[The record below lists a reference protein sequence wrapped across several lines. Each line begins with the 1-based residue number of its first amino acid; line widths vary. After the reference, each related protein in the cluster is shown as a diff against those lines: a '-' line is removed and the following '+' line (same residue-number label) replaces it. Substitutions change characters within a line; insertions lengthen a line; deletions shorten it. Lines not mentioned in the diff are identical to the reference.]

1 MESADVAFRSL
12 GDLELC
18 VEFGDRIDLALNF
31 RVLALDRALKQAV
44 DHGRVAGVR
53 ETVPTHRSLGVVYD
67 PSLIGRRDLERLIV
81 ELLGDLTEMTEFPSR
96 LVTIP
101 VWYGDPWSRACAEA
115 HGVGDNV
122 EYLAQTHGI
131 TPEEVIAI
139 HSGVP
144 HWVSAVGFQPSTYQ
158 AVPLGPMKLSAP
170 KYERPRKWT
179 DPGIVCLAG
188 VITSYYPVRSP
199 GGYQML
205 GRTPIDLFDPLRR
218 NPVFADGPV
227 LPRVGDRHR
236 YVPITGEEYAEIR
249 ARVEAGTYEYQIED
263 GVHRLEGGHGR

>member
-1 MESADVAFRSL
+1 MAPEGVAFRSL

-31 RVLALDRALKQAV
+31 RVLALDRALKESGV
-44 DHGRVAGVR
+44 RGVR

-67 PSLIGRRDLERLIV
+67 PLRIRRSELEHLVTGLLDDLPALS
-81 ELLGDLTEMTEFPSR
+81 EFPSR

-101 VWYGDPWSRACAEA
+101 IWYDDPWSRACAEA
-115 HGVGDNV
+115 HGVGDNID
-122 EYLAQTHGI
+122 YLAEINGVSRD
-131 TPEEVIAI
+131 EVVAA
-139 HSGVP
+139 HTRVL

-158 AVPLGPMKLSAP
+158 AVPLGPMALTAP

-188 VITSYYPVRSP
+188 AITSYYPVRCP

-205 GRTPIDLFDPLRR
+205 GRTPIDLFDPQRR

-236 YVPITGEEYAEIR
+236 YVPIGREEYEEIR
-249 ARVEAGTYEYQIED
+249 ARVEAGTYEYEIED
-263 GVHRLEGGHGR
+263 GVHRLGDDDGR

>member
-1 MESADVAFRSL
+1 
-12 GDLELC
+12 

-31 RVLALDRALKQAV
+31 RVLALDRALKESAV
-44 DHGRVAGVR
+44 PGVR

-67 PSLIGRRDLERLIV
+67 PLRIRRRELERVITDLLDGLA
-81 ELLGDLTEMTEFPSR
+81 ELTEFPSR

-101 VWYGDPWSRACAEA
+101 IWYDDPWSRECAAA
-115 HGVGDNV
+115 HGVGNNID
-122 EYLAQTHGI
+122 YLAEINGV
-131 TPEEVIAI
+131 PREEVIDA
-139 HSGVP
+139 HTRVL

-158 AVPLGPMKLSAP
+158 AMPLGPMKLSAP

-188 VITSYYPVRSP
+188 AITSYYPVRSP

-218 NPVFADGPV
+218 NRVFAEGPV

-236 YVPITGEEYAEIR
+236 YMPISGAEYEEIR
-249 ARVEAGTYEYQIED
+249 AKVEAGTYEYEIED
-263 GVHRLEGGHGR
+263 GVHRLERGNDS

>member
-1 MESADVAFRSL
+1 MSDAIVFRAL

-18 VEFGDRIDLALNF
+18 VEFGDRIELALNF
-31 RVLALDRALKQAV
+31 RVLALDRALKEA
-44 DHGRVAGVR
+44 GGPGVR

-67 PSLIGRRDLERLIV
+67 PALIRRRDLERLIT
-81 ELLGDLTEMTEFPSR
+81 ELVADLPELTEFPSR

-101 VWYGDPWSRACAEA
+101 IWYDDPWSQECARA
-115 HGVGDNV
+115 HGVENNID
-122 EYLAQTHGI
+122 YLARTNGI
-131 TPEEVIAI
+131 DRTEVIRRHA
-139 HSGVP
+139 GVP

-158 AVPLGPMKLSAP
+158 AVPLGEMNLTGP

-188 VITSYYPVRSP
+188 TITSYYPVRSP
-199 GGYQML
+199 GGYQLL
-205 GRTPIDLFDPLRR
+205 GRTPIDLFDPRQR

-236 YVPITGEEYAEIR
+236 YVPIEGEEYEAIR
-249 ARVEAGTYEYQIED
+249 AQVVAGEYEYQIQQ
-263 GVHRLEGGHGR
+263 GVQRLERADA

>member
-1 MESADVAFRSL
+1 MTEIVFRSL

-31 RVLALDRALKQAV
+31 RVLALDRALKDAKV
-44 DHGRVAGVR
+44 PGMR

-67 PSLIGRRDLERLIV
+67 PVLIRRRDLERVLTDLVTDLV
-81 ELLGDLTEMTEFPSR
+81 ELTEFPSR

-101 VWYGDPWSRACAEA
+101 VWYDDPWSRECARA
-115 HGVGDNV
+115 HGVGNNID
-122 EYLAQTHGI
+122 YLAEVNGV
-131 TPEEVIAI
+131 PREEVVAR
-139 HSGVP
+139 HAGVL

-158 AVPLGPMKLSAP
+158 AVPLGEMGLTGP

-188 VITSYYPVRSP
+188 TITSYYPVRSP
-199 GGYQML
+199 GGYQLL
-205 GRTPIDLFDPLRR
+205 GRTPIDLFDPSRR
-218 NPVFADGPV
+218 NAAFADGPV

-236 YVPITGEEYAEIR
+236 YVPISGEEYEEIR
-249 ARVEAGTYEYQIED
+249 AAVVSGRYEYQIEA
-263 GVHRLEGGHGR
+263 GVHRLAAADA

>member
-1 MESADVAFRSL
+1 MEPADVAFRAL

-31 RVLALDRALKQAV
+31 RVLALDRALKETATP
-44 DHGRVAGVR
+44 GVR

-67 PSLIGRRDLERLIV
+67 PIRIRRRDLERLILDLLKDLP
-81 ELLGDLTEMTEFPSR
+81 ELTEFPSR

-101 VWYGDPWSRACAEA
+101 VWYGDPWSKACAEA

-122 EYLAQTHGI
+122 EYLAETHGI

-249 ARVEAGTYEYQIED
+249 AKVEAGTYEYQIED
-263 GVHRLEGGHGR
+263 GVQRLEDAHVR